1 MRDVVVACAVL
12 HNMLLA
18 YDAGVVRHE
27 ADDAAFGRHDPSV
40 LGQVIRSRDFA
51 SSSATSDVVVHED
64 LDVSG
69 LGTESAPGNIPF
81 FFHDGESEPR
91 HYVLRNALARHLRC
105 SDMH

>member
-1 MRDVVVACAVL
+1 MRDIVVACAVL

-27 ADDAAFGRHDPSV
+27 ADDAVFGRHDPSV
-40 LGQVIRSRDFA
+40 IGHVIRARDFA
-51 SSSATSDVVVHED
+51 SSSATADVVVDEN

-69 LGTESAPGNIPF
+69 SGMESAPGNIPF
-81 FFHDGESEPR
+81 FFHDGSSEPT
-91 HYVLRNALARHLRC
+91 HYTLRNALSCHLRC